1 MGLISS
7 IFPDNMQCGDSPTA
21 AVLSVR
27 GSGFIGTD
35 KINYDGAD
43 IGSTVV
49 VSATE
54 MQMTLNPSLAT
65 QPRYVPI
72 KVTGDTT
79 IRRFNWTP
87 GPVPGKLA
95 WYPAAP

>member
-1 MGLISS
+1 MGAISS
-7 IFPDNMQCGDSPTA
+7 IFPDNAQCGDSLTSLT
-21 AVLSVR
+21 LSVR
-27 GSGFIGTD
+27 GSGFVGTD

-54 MQMTLNPSLAT
+54 MQMTLNPSGAT

-87 GPVPGKLA
+87 GPEPGKKA